1 MDILIGYSLTPKRI
15 NMKVALC
22 LSGQAR
28 FLETCYYESMKPNII
43 DDLNPDVFIHT
54 WDTSIMVDQHF
65 INGTEGVMGDKIPY
79 DLMET
84 MISLYKP
91 KKHIIE
97 PQKYFEQ
104 NKWSDRLMP
113 SIKSDH
119 MYSMFYSINESNKL
133 KKQYEDENNF
143 IYDWVI
149 RIRFD
154 MAIPSGPLNLNNL
167 TNDHL
172 WVAEGC
178 FNNRDGY
185 LDSLGYSNSQIM
197 DIYSDTFNHI
207 DDIANE
213 NPNMGICGEYVLRKH
228 IDKNNISVMENGTH
242 KVYR

>member
-1 MDILIGYSLTPKRI
+1 
-15 NMKVALC
+15 MKVALC

-54 WDTSIMVDQHF
+54 WDTSNMVDQYF
-65 INGTEGVMGDKIPY
+65 INGNGWVMGNKIPH

-91 KKHIIE
+91 KKYIIE
-97 PQKYFEQ
+97 PQKHFEQ

-119 MYSMFYSINESNKL
+119 MYSMFYSICESNKL
-133 KKQYEDENNF
+133 KKQYEYENNF
-143 IYDWVI
+143 TYDWVI

-167 TNDHL
+167 NNNYL
-172 WVAEGC
+172 WVATGC
-178 FNNRDGY
+178 FDNISGY
-185 LDSLGYSNSQIM
+185 LDSLGYSSSQIM
-197 DIYSDTFNHI
+197 DVYSDTFNHI
-207 DDIANE
+207 DDIADN

-228 IDKNNISVMENGTH
+228 IDKNNIPVMENGTH
-242 KVYR
+242 KAYR

>member
-1 MDILIGYSLTPKRI
+1 
-15 NMKVALC
+15 MKVALC

-28 FLETCYYESMKPNII
+28 FLKTCYYESMKPNII

-54 WDTSIMVDQHF
+54 WDTSTMVDQHF
-65 INGTEGVMGDKIPY
+65 INGNGWVMGDKIPH

-84 MISLYKP
+84 MVDLYKP
-91 KKHIIE
+91 KKHVIE

-104 NKWSDRLMP
+104 NKWSNRLMP

-133 KKQYEDENNF
+133 KKQYEEENNF

-154 MAIPSGPLNLNNL
+154 MAIPSGPLNLSSL

-172 WVAEGC
+172 WVATGC
-178 FNNRDGY
+178 FDNRGGY
-185 LDSLGYSNSQIM
+185 LDSLGYSSSQIM
-197 DIYSDTFNHI
+197 DIYSDTFNHV
-207 DDIANE
+207 DEIADE

-228 IDKNNISVMENGTH
+228 IDKNNILVMENGTH
-242 KVYR
+242 KAYR

>member
-1 MDILIGYSLTPKRI
+1 MR
-15 NMKVALC
+15 VALC

-54 WDTSIMVDQHF
+54 WDTSDMVDQHF
-65 INGTEGVMGDKIPY
+65 INGNGWVMGDKISH

-84 MISLYKP
+84 MVSLYKP
-91 KKHIIE
+91 KKHVIE

-104 NKWSDRLMP
+104 NKWSNRLMP

-133 KKQYEDENNF
+133 KKQYEEENNF

-154 MAIPSGPLNLNNL
+154 MAIPSGPLNLSSL

-172 WVAEGC
+172 WVATGC
-178 FNNRDGY
+178 FDNRGGY
-185 LDSLGYSNSQIM
+185 LDSLGYSSSQIM
-197 DIYSDTFNHI
+197 DIYSDTFNHV
-207 DDIANE
+207 DKIADE
-213 NPNMGICGEYVLRKH
+213 NPTMGICGEYILRKH
-228 IDKNNISVMENGTH
+228 IDKNNIPVMENGTH
-242 KVYR
+242 KAYR